1 MTKDFLSET
10 MEVRESVTYFKCW
23 KKITV
28 SSEFFLCM
36 LKLSSRNKGKLSQ
49 FQMGEIKRICYKQNY
64 HKIMTKRSFLNRRD
78 WYKKVPWN
86 FRKEDDGKHKNMSQ
100 YNWYSFSWVF
110 QIIFGA
116 SQCLMWLSVHLEE
129 IFKTITLWIG
139 ESKGTEKEDFY
150 ILLVLIR

>member
-86 FRKEDDGKHKNMSQ
+86 FRKEEKMMENIKIWVSTIDIPSLE
-100 YNWYSFSWVF
+100 FSKLYLVLLNVWC
-110 QIIFGA
+110 G
-116 SQCLMWLSVHLEE
+116 SQCIWRKYLRQLHYE
-129 IFKTITLWIG
+129 
-139 ESKGTEKEDFY
+139 
-150 ILLVLIR
+150 